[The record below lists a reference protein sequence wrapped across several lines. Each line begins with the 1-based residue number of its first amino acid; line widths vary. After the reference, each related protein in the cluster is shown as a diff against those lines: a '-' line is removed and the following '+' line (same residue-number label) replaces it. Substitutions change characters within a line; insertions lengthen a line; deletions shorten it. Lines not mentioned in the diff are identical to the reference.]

1 MINRHKLIMLLALM
15 LTLAGCDQFA
25 FGPEAKINAA
35 IPLSSEIVLKKNAL
49 LNDLDSSKRSA
60 FDAEWGR
67 RMKLRALT
75 CAKGFTPPW
84 YATSSSTREKLTDHA
99 CFKDHENDI
108 AKWIGFQRIGVLLAK
123 PAIKPI
129 PSTHTKFL
137 VGEDS
142 IKGFSFASEAGVA
155 MLGGHKESALI
166 VDLQSGQTLYR
177 NNTGGGDIGT
187 LSPNGR
193 MMTFADKAHSHVKV
207 FNTETGEEIAQIQK
221 IREWKLHWL
230 GNQGAIYARD
240 GEYKTF
246 LIDFAAGTESELGAI
261 RGEVYRIFR
270 VPNEKNQFVIGTN
283 NTVAKVEISRKDGQ
297 LRFDIL
303 SEKKIEGRSWTRN
316 MTGQTSDYRF
326 LFNGEQS
333 GLVITNVETL
343 EQEKIEFGP
352 GAFIHGITA
361 TVDPDKILIRTNAAT
376 PRDPSRQTRDSL
388 YSISGKT
395 LAVLETKELANF
407 PFYASSIKALL
418 SGSGRLD
425 VIDLPPAEPAVSVE
439 QIAAERRQI
448 ETDRKLA
455 EADRQLGLVPGYPGL
470 QSAQKGSIYP
480 APAPAPAPAAPSYAA
495 LTSPLGGLVG
505 DARLEAIGV
514 YQATN
519 PNARPGEPRKT
530 GIIEVKVRRSDK
542 PIVLVLSSYEPVRW
556 MLISEP
562 GARLSAVLL
571 SGYHQSSVVGAGS
584 SRIVNLGQKYAYTSN
599 SNEYKTLDE
608 DVMRMTGRRIQMM
621 QGRYEGSAFSV
632 GGPL

>member
-1 MINRHKLIMLLALM
+1 MIHRYKLANGLALI
-15 LTLAGCDQFA
+15 LTLAGCNEFA

-35 IPLSSEIVLKKNAL
+35 MPLSSEIVLQKSAL
-49 LNDLDSSKRSA
+49 LNDLDSSKRST
-60 FDAEWGR
+60 FDTEWGR
-67 RMKLRALT
+67 RMKLRALN

-99 CFKDHENDI
+99 CFKEHDIDI

-123 PAIKPI
+123 PALKPI
-129 PSTHTKFL
+129 PATHTKFL

-142 IKGFSFASEAGVA
+142 IKGFSFASEAGVV
-155 MLGGHKESALI
+155 MLGGQKESALI
-166 VDLQSGQTLYR
+166 VDLQTGQVLYR

-193 MMTFADKAHSHVKV
+193 IMTFADKAHSHVKV

-221 IREWKLHWL
+221 TREWKLHWL
-230 GNQGAIYARD
+230 GNEGAIYVKD

-246 LIDFAAGTESELGAI
+246 LIDFASGTESELGAI
-261 RGEVYRIFR
+261 RGEVYRLF
-270 VPNEKNQFVIGTN
+270 PMPSEKNKFVIGTN

-297 LRFDIL
+297 LKFDIL

-316 MTGQTSDYRF
+316 MTGQTSNYRY

-333 GLVITNVETL
+333 GLVITNAETL

-361 TVDPDKILIRTNAAT
+361 TADPDKILIRTNAAT
-376 PRDPSRQTRDSL
+376 PRDPTRQTRDSI
-388 YSISGKT
+388 YSISDKT
-395 LAVLETKELANF
+395 LAVLEIKDLGNF
-407 PFYASSIKALL
+407 PIFAPSIKALM

-425 VIDLPPAEPAVSVE
+425 VIDLPSAEPAVSVE

-470 QSAQKGSIYP
+470 PSTQKGSIYP
-480 APAPAPAPAAPSYAA
+480 APAPSSVA
-495 LTSPLGGLVG
+495 LSSPLGSLVG
-505 DARLEAIGV
+505 DARLEAVGV

-519 PNARPGEPRKT
+519 PNAHPGEPRKT
-530 GIIEVKVRRSDK
+530 GIVEVKVRRTDK

-562 GARLSAVLL
+562 GARLAAVLL

-584 SRIVNLGQKYAYTSN
+584 SRIVNLGQKFAYNSN

-608 DVMRMTGRRIQMM
+608 EVMRMTGRRIQMM